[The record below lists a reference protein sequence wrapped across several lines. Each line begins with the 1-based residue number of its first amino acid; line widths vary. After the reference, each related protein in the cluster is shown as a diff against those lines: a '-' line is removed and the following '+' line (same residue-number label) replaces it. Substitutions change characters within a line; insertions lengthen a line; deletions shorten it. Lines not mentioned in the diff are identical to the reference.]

1 MIKVNKWLGGSG
13 LAVMVGVLMLALSG
27 SLNATDVAA
36 QSPPTPPARFVG
48 TVTVDG
54 QPVVAGTVVEARIG
68 SASCGVTATFTQ
80 GGAARYAVDVEA
92 LEPGNSPNCGT
103 EGATVSFYV
112 GGRLAQQTGSWRNF
126 DINILNLTVVTP
138 TATPTAGTPATGTPA
153 TGTPGTATTPT
164 TGAGGGGGATPRPPS
179 TGTGAEAGDPAA
191 IWLFAL
197 LGAGALAFG
206 AGGAMVARRSR

>member
-1 MIKVNKWLGGSG
+1 MTKVSKWLGGSG
-13 LAVMVGVLMLALSG
+13 LAVMVGVLMLTISG
-27 SLNATDVAA
+27 SFAATDVAA
-36 QSPPTPPARFVG
+36 QSPPTPPSRFVG

-103 EGATVSFYV
+103 DGATVTFFV

-126 DINILNLTVVTP
+126 DINIVNLTVVTP
-138 TATPTAGTPATGTPA
+138 TATPTAGTPATGTPG
-153 TGTPGTATTPT
+153 TGTPGAGTPT
-164 TGAGGGGGATPRPPS
+164 TGAAATPRPPS
-179 TGTGAEAGDPAA
+179 VGTGTEAASDSTA